1 MKLEDF
7 KKQMSEML
15 GDKYIDGSKKNS
27 YEKKKIKQQKSKVH
41 GQKPVNW
48 T

>member
-15 GDKYIDGSKKNS
+15 GDKYID
-27 YEKKKIKQQKSKVH
+27 EKTSIYSFQ
-41 GQKPVNW
+41 
-48 T
+48 